1 MERRPGAAGVTGRR
15 AEATLRGSI
24 VLLRLATSGDIAA
37 LVPIRAHPA
46 VRRWWRGG
54 ADLEGAIAED
64 LAEPGSTAYVIE
76 HEGRVVGWI
85 QWSAEDEPD
94 YRFATLD
101 LYLDPSLHGR
111 GIGADAVATVVG
123 HLIAEHGHRR
133 FEIDPAV
140 ANLAA
145 IACYAKVGFRPVG
158 IRRRSERGEDGTWH
172 DVLLMDLLAE
182 EVVGVPVS
190 SGPRDRGA

>member
-1 MERRPGAAGVTGRR
+1 LRGSTLSAPTLRGP
-15 AEATLRGSI
+15 TLRGST
-24 VLLRLATSGDIAA
+24 VRLRPATASDVAA
-37 LVPIRAHPA
+37 LVPIRAQRE

-54 ADLEGAIAED
+54 DDLAAAIAED

-76 HEGRVVGWI
+76 YDDRVVGWI
-85 QWSAEDEPD
+85 QWSAEEEPA
-94 YRFATLD
+94 YQYATLD
-101 LYLDPSLHGR
+101 LYLEPSLHGR
-111 GIGADAVATVVG
+111 GIGSDAIATVVR

-133 FEIDPAV
+133 FEIDPASE
-140 ANLAA
+140 NLAA
-145 IACYAKVGFRPVG
+145 IRCYSKVGFRPVG
-158 IRRRSERGEDGTWH
+158 IRRKSERGEDGTWH